1 MSHSGDDQIKE
12 IKRNK
17 YTTSGICISRECE
30 QRKKEQKE
38 KKKKKN
44 VVGALF
50 ISFGEKV
57 CEMSCKE
64 DKHSVIVLK
73 CTYREE

>member
-17 YTTSGICISRECE
+17 YTTSGICIYLVSVNRE
-30 QRKKEQKE
+30 RKNK

-50 ISFGEKV
+50 YSFR
-57 CEMSCKE
+57 
-64 DKHSVIVLK
+64 
-73 CTYREE
+73 REST